1 MLFEELHFTG
11 RQLHFRVT
19 IQFITLREDRI
30 VEEINGKKK
39 SKIKDN
45 KFTLNS

>member
-39 SKIKDN
+39 KQN
-45 KFTLNS
+45 KR